1 MQSNMSP
8 TTTLTSEERPPISW
22 EKTRQGD
29 KEEVTGESNEALKKH
44 ASSVVRNS
52 TIIRRRRRRPDD
64 TVVPK
69 LTRSPSLLQDDFEN
83 ASLVGESNTGN
94 KTLPVDATVEMP
106 PLIPQS
112 AILITGFVVFALAL
126 VWPPLILL
134 FAYACSMCIPHW
146 FRINDDAV
154 RRRQLLQEF
163 LETDTITLPLRQ
175 LPKCVQVEEGYWMNR
190 RYVLSS

>member
-1 MQSNMSP
+1 MMQSNMSP

-22 EKTRQGD
+22 GKTRQGD
-29 KEEVTGESNEALKKH
+29 QEEVTGESNEALKKH

-112 AILITGFVVFALAL
+112 AILITGFVVFAFAL

-146 FRINDDAV
+146 FRINDDAA
-154 RRRQLLQEF
+154 RRHRG
-163 LETDTITLPLRQ
+163 ETKSVNADMYNMQQRHPYSH
-175 LPKCVQVEEGYWMNR
+175 P
-190 RYVLSS
+190 